1 MSTTIDERVVEMR
14 FDNKQFESNVATSM
28 STLEKLKKS
37 LNLSG
42 ASKGLEDV
50 NTAAKRVDMSGLG
63 GAVETVKAKF
73 SALDV
78 VAITALANI
87 TNSAVNAG
95 KRIVSALTIDP
106 IKTGFQ
112 EYETQI
118 NSVQTIL
125 ANTSSKGTTLD
136 QVNAALDELNHYADL
151 TIYNFTEMTRNIGT
165 FTAAGV
171 DLNTS
176 VNAIQGIANLAAVSG
191 STSQQ
196 ASTAM
201 YQLSQALASGTVKL
215 MDWNS
220 VVNAGMG
227 GEVFQNAL
235 KETSRLLGTGVDA
248 AIEAEGSFRESLRT
262 GWLTAEVL
270 TETLK
275 KFTTSGAN
283 EYVAEYTGL
292 SSEAVQAAL
301 DNAKAQYGEADAI
314 KQASQALAEKSG
326 KNASEIESILSMAKT
341 AEDAAT
347 KVKTFSQL
355 WDTLKEAAQS
365 GWTQSWELIIG
376 DFEEAKESFTKIH
389 GLLSGAIES
398 ASNSRNSIL
407 EGALASN
414 WDTLINKV
422 NEAGIET
429 DAFEK
434 KVRECAKS
442 GGEDIDSL
450 ITKYGSLKE
459 AFRNGL
465 DTEYLKEAFKD
476 LTTSAKETMA
486 GLSVDLSDIFPGKY
500 GETTLSWGS
509 DAVESIKKVQTALTE
524 LGFELPKYGIDGIF
538 EAETRQAV
546 IDFQKSV
553 GLAANGIVDQATID
567 ALVKAGEAI
576 EQVGEAS
583 EKTGLSIDELVDG
596 VTKLSGRELLFGAIQ
611 NSLEAIIKVISTFRD
626 AWGEIF
632 TADRLSSGLYN
643 ALNAL
648 HSFSERMIMSEETAE
663 KLKSAFKGVI
673 AIIDIFTSIVGG
685 AFKASFGI
693 LGKIIG
699 AVNLDIGGMAGTI
712 GDVVVAFRDWLT
724 ENDIIAKGFEK
735 IVEIAGKAVNAVKE
749 WIKSFADIPVVRRL
763 LDRVKNIF
771 KEIADSANDMD
782 GAMKKVKALL
792 EAFKELPIVQAIL
805 DGINN
810 SIKNSISAI
819 RRWFEEFKNTDSV
832 QKLIAAVE
840 GLINAFDKLFSGE
853 LDSSEFASALG
864 ENLGKALASLPG
876 IAIQIA
882 SDFIAGFKN
891 GIIDSAS
898 GIISSV
904 IEFCSNFVAS
914 FAAALGVQSPSWKA
928 YDVGVDF
935 FQGFIN
941 GIKAMVGSVVSVLK
955 KIGEAIV
962 KVFKSLWGY
971 ITDENG
977 DIEWGKLF
985 AAGILVSAVWFLKQ
999 IATAFSGIAKAF
1011 GGIGDLLYSVSNV
1024 LNSFSKTLN
1033 SIAWDFKAKAL
1044 LKMAIAIGVLVA
1056 AIWVLTQIDDIGK
1069 LWNAVG
1075 VIAVLSAILV
1085 GLALAMNKLSAASVA
1100 IDKSGAK
1107 IDGLK
1112 SGLLQ
1117 IGLAILLVAYAVK
1130 LIDGIEDTGSAFK
1143 KLAGIAAGLLAFFA
1157 VLGLIS
1163 MYSKDVSGFGS
1174 TLLKLS
1180 IAMALMIGV
1189 CKLAA
1194 KLTPEE
1200 MLKGAAFATGF
1211 AVFVGILVKI
1221 LSIGNDKQMAKV
1233 GGLLI
1238 SVSFSLALM
1247 VGVCKLVGMLSAA
1260 EMLKGA
1266 AFAAGFVLFLK
1277 CLVKIL
1283 SIGNDKKLAKVSGL
1297 VLSISFS
1304 LALMVGVCKLI
1315 SKLSIGEV
1323 ISGAAF
1329 VAGFTLFLKHLVKI
1343 LAIGNEQQ
1351 MAKVAS
1357 TLLAM
1362 SVAIAILAAVSVA
1375 LGFVDLGSLAK
1386 GIVAVGLLSGMMA
1399 LMVKSLKGAQNAKG
1413 AIMTMAIA
1421 IGVMA
1426 AAVVALSFIDPASV
1440 MASATAMS
1448 IMMAAFSLMVKSLK
1462 GLKTGEAL
1470 KGTLALVALMVPL
1483 FAFIR
1488 MLYLLNGVDDSTT
1501 KIIALTVAMGALVLL
1516 LGVLAAIGKTG
1527 WSSVIGIAALCA
1539 MMIPIKLFTDQI
1551 SKLNGVENIK
1561 EKIIALTS
1569 AMGAMTLLLGV
1580 LTVIGAFGPA
1590 SFIGI
1595 GALATLFIAIG
1606 GLALVIG
1613 AAMNSFPSIRNFL
1626 DTGLPVLE
1634 QLAES
1639 IGTMIGK
1646 FASGVIEGVSGSIV
1660 KIGEDVAAFM
1670 EQMSIAS
1677 ESASGIK
1684 SGSFDGVSDLLL
1696 TLAGIGATSVWT
1708 SITDFWSFITT
1719 GQTSVEKFG
1728 NDGAAF
1734 FKAMQKIGE
1743 ASSGISVNAESMDS
1757 IISIANKL
1765 SGLSSSL
1772 EPIGG
1777 FSAWLSGHTDLATFG
1792 ENAGNFIGSM
1802 KTMFESLDGIETFNT
1817 GAIDQ
1822 IVSAATSLST
1832 LQSSLDGIGGLVT
1845 LFNGK
1850 DDLSTFGKNA
1860 GKFIGSMKTIF
1871 ESLDG
1876 IETFNTGAIDQI
1888 VTAATSLSILQSSL
1902 EPIGGVISWFNGRS
1916 DLATFGTSISSFIS
1930 SMKTAMV
1937 TLNGAEL
1944 DATALDSV
1952 IAAAT
1957 RLSEFS
1963 GSLDSMGGV
1972 ITWFTGRTDLGTFGV
1987 NIGLFAD
1994 AMGKLKSGMGEN
2006 GISEAVTTSITNA
2019 GNAIIALQNALP
2031 TEHLFDGKMNLT
2043 EFSTYITNFGKAISS
2058 FSTTTSSIDD
2068 SAISIAINAARRIK
2082 NLIVSLSDLDTNG
2095 LSDFIGGSFSD
2106 GAAVNIAQAMSKFSK
2121 EVSDINVQ
2129 AVSTSVTTAIRLR
2142 TLINTLSGL
2151 DSSGI
2156 AKFKPVSVGE
2166 ALKSYSNSV
2175 ANLNTAAINNS
2186 ISVANKV
2193 KAFISSLSNFKTGG
2207 INSFKSAVDS
2217 LSTVNLNG
2225 VNAMISEYSA
2235 SMQSSGV
2242 TLANSLTTGLQ
2253 NGLSTMWSALS
2264 SMLTNVVSS
2273 IRSRGSAFRAAGRV
2287 LVNNLASGISSG
2299 RSSVLSAASGVA
2311 SGSVSSVRNYYSSFW
2326 SAGKYLVLGFCAG
2339 ITENTWRAEA
2349 KAALMANAAYESA
2362 KEALDVNSPSKVF
2375 KRLGSSVPEGFAL
2388 GLGMFGSEIE
2398 DSAIGMANTAIKAT
2412 RSAMSTVLDALN
2424 SDMDSQPTIRPIMDL
2439 SDVKTG
2445 ANAIHGMLNGVQT
2458 VGVRTNLNA
2467 ISSTVN
2473 GKLQNGTNDDVVS
2486 AINKLNDRLGNVR
2499 GDTYTFGNFTYDDGS
2514 NISDTIKAL
2523 IRYSKIGGRV

>member
-1 MSTTIDERVVEMR
+1 M
-14 FDNKQFESNVATSM
+14 
-28 STLEKLKKS
+28 
-37 LNLSG
+37 
-42 ASKGLEDV
+42 
-50 NTAAKRVDMSGLG
+50 
-63 GAVETVKAKF
+63 VK
-73 SALDV
+73 
-78 VAITALANI
+78 
-87 TNSAVNAG
+87 
-95 KRIVSALTIDP
+95 
-106 IKTGFQ
+106 
-112 EYETQI
+112 
-118 NSVQTIL
+118 
-125 ANTSSKGTTLD
+125 
-136 QVNAALDELNHYADL
+136 
-151 TIYNFTEMTRNIGT
+151 
-165 FTAAGV
+165 
-171 DLNTS
+171 
-176 VNAIQGIANLAAVSG
+176 
-191 STSQQ
+191 
-196 ASTAM
+196 
-201 YQLSQALASGTVKL
+201 
-215 MDWNS
+215 
-220 VVNAGMG
+220 
-227 GEVFQNAL
+227 
-235 KETSRLLGTGVDA
+235 
-248 AIEAEGSFRESLRT
+248 
-262 GWLTAEVL
+262 
-270 TETLK
+270 
-275 KFTTSGAN
+275 
-283 EYVAEYTGL
+283 
-292 SSEAVQAAL
+292 
-301 DNAKAQYGEADAI
+301 
-314 KQASQALAEKSG
+314 
-326 KNASEIESILSMAKT
+326 
-341 AEDAAT
+341 
-347 KVKTFSQL
+347 
-355 WDTLKEAAQS
+355 
-365 GWTQSWELIIG
+365 
-376 DFEEAKESFTKIH
+376 
-389 GLLSGAIES
+389 
-398 ASNSRNSIL
+398 
-407 EGALASN
+407 
-414 WDTLINKV
+414 
-422 NEAGIET
+422 
-429 DAFEK
+429 
-434 KVRECAKS
+434 
-442 GGEDIDSL
+442 
-450 ITKYGSLKE
+450 
-459 AFRNGL
+459 
-465 DTEYLKEAFKD
+465 
-476 LTTSAKETMA
+476 
-486 GLSVDLSDIFPGKY
+486 
-500 GETTLSWGS
+500 
-509 DAVESIKKVQTALTE
+509 
-524 LGFELPKYGIDGIF
+524 
-538 EAETRQAV
+538 
-546 IDFQKSV
+546 
-553 GLAANGIVDQATID
+553 
-567 ALVKAGEAI
+567 
-576 EQVGEAS
+576 
-583 EKTGLSIDELVDG
+583 
-596 VTKLSGRELLFGAIQ
+596 
-611 NSLEAIIKVISTFRD
+611 
-626 AWGEIF
+626 
-632 TADRLSSGLYN
+632 
-643 ALNAL
+643 
-648 HSFSERMIMSEETAE
+648 
-663 KLKSAFKGVI
+663 
-673 AIIDIFTSIVGG
+673 
-685 AFKASFGI
+685 
-693 LGKIIG
+693 
-699 AVNLDIGGMAGTI
+699 
-712 GDVVVAFRDWLT
+712 
-724 ENDIIAKGFEK
+724 
-735 IVEIAGKAVNAVKE
+735 
-749 WIKSFADIPVVRRL
+749 
-763 LDRVKNIF
+763 
-771 KEIADSANDMD
+771 
-782 GAMKKVKALL
+782 
-792 EAFKELPIVQAIL
+792 
-805 DGINN
+805 
-810 SIKNSISAI
+810 
-819 RRWFEEFKNTDSV
+819 
-832 QKLIAAVE
+832 
-840 GLINAFDKLFSGE
+840 
-853 LDSSEFASALG
+853 
-864 ENLGKALASLPG
+864 
-876 IAIQIA
+876 
-882 SDFIAGFKN
+882 
-891 GIIDSAS
+891 
-898 GIISSV
+898 
-904 IEFCSNFVAS
+904 
-914 FAAALGVQSPSWKA
+914 
-928 YDVGVDF
+928 
-935 FQGFIN
+935 
-941 GIKAMVGSVVSVLK
+941 
-955 KIGEAIV
+955 
-962 KVFKSLWGY
+962 
-971 ITDENG
+971 
-977 DIEWGKLF
+977 
-985 AAGILVSAVWFLKQ
+985 
-999 IATAFSGIAKAF
+999 
-1011 GGIGDLLYSVSNV
+1011 
-1024 LNSFSKTLN
+1024 
-1033 SIAWDFKAKAL
+1033 
-1044 LKMAIAIGVLVA
+1044 
-1056 AIWVLTQIDDIGK
+1056 
-1069 LWNAVG
+1069 
-1075 VIAVLSAILV
+1075 
-1085 GLALAMNKLSAASVA
+1085 
-1100 IDKSGAK
+1100 
-1107 IDGLK
+1107 
-1112 SGLLQ
+1112 
-1117 IGLAILLVAYAVK
+1117 
-1130 LIDGIEDTGSAFK
+1130 
-1143 KLAGIAAGLLAFFA
+1143 
-1157 VLGLIS
+1157 
-1163 MYSKDVSGFGS
+1163 
-1174 TLLKLS
+1174 
-1180 IAMALMIGV
+1180 
-1189 CKLAA
+1189 
-1194 KLTPEE
+1194 
-1200 MLKGAAFATGF
+1200 
-1211 AVFVGILVKI
+1211 
-1221 LSIGNDKQMAKV
+1221 
-1233 GGLLI
+1233 
-1238 SVSFSLALM
+1238 
-1247 VGVCKLVGMLSAA
+1247 
-1260 EMLKGA
+1260 
-1266 AFAAGFVLFLK
+1266 
-1277 CLVKIL
+1277 
-1283 SIGNDKKLAKVSGL
+1283 
-1297 VLSISFS
+1297 
-1304 LALMVGVCKLI
+1304 
-1315 SKLSIGEV
+1315 
-1323 ISGAAF
+1323 GAAF
-1329 VAGFTLFLKHLVKI
+1329 VAAFVILLKVLMKTLTI
-1343 LAIGNEQQ
+1343 SNEQQ

-1413 AIMTMAIA
+1413 AIMMMAIA

-1613 AAMNSFPSIRNFL
+1613 AAMNSFPSIQNFL

-1639 IGTMIGK
+1639 IGMMIGK

-1832 LQSSLDGIGGLVT
+1832 LQSSLT
-1845 LFNGK
+1845 
-1850 DDLSTFGKNA
+1850 
-1860 GKFIGSMKTIF
+1860 
-1871 ESLDG
+1871 
-1876 IETFNTGAIDQI
+1876 
-1888 VTAATSLSILQSSL
+1888 
-1902 EPIGGVISWFNGRS
+1902 P
-1916 DLATFGTSISSFIS
+1916 
-1930 SMKTAMV
+1930 
-1937 TLNGAEL
+1937 
-1944 DATALDSV
+1944 
-1952 IAAAT
+1952 
-1957 RLSEFS
+1957 
-1963 GSLDSMGGV
+1963 MGGV

-2043 EFSTYITNFGKAISS
+2043 EFSTYITNFGKAMSS

-2082 NLIVSLSDLDTNG
+2082 NLIVSLSDLDTSG

-2193 KAFISSLSNFKTGG
+2193 KAFIYSLSNFKTGG

-2264 SMLTNVVSS
+2264 SMLTSVVSS

-2299 RSSVLSAASGVA
+2299 RSSVLSSASGVA

>member
-136 QVNAALDELNHYADL
+136 QVNTALDELNHYADL

-165 FTAAGV
+165 FTAAGI

-235 KETSRLLGTGVDA
+235 KETSRLLGTGADA
-248 AIEAEGSFRESLRT
+248 AIEAQGSFRESLST

-355 WDTLKEAAQS
+355 LDTLKEAAQS

-389 GLLSGAIES
+389 EILSGAIES
-398 ASNSRNSIL
+398 ASNSRNNIL
-407 EGALASN
+407 EGALGSN

-429 DAFEK
+429 DVFEK

-465 DTEYLKEAFKD
+465 DTDYLKEAFKE
-476 LTTSAKETMA
+476 LSGSATETIK
-486 GLSVDLSDIFPGKY
+486 GLSVDLADIFPGKF
-500 GETTLSWGS
+500 GESTLSWGS
-509 DAVESIKKVQTALTE
+509 TATESVEKVQTALTE
-524 LGFELPKYGIDGIF
+524 LGFTLESGINGVF
-538 EAETRQAV
+538 GNETREAV
-546 IDFQKSV
+546 IEFQKSV
-553 GLAANGIVDQATID
+553 GLVANGIVDQATID
-567 ALVKAGEAI
+567 ALIEAGSAI

-583 EKTGLSIDELVDG
+583 EKTETSIDDLVDG
-596 VTKLSGRELLFGAIQ
+596 VGKLGGRELLFGAIQ
-611 NSLEAIIKVISTFRD
+611 NTLEALVKVIGTFRD

-632 TADRLSSGLYN
+632 TSDRATSGLYN
-643 ALNAL
+643 ALDML
-648 HSFSERMIMSEETAE
+648 HSFSEKLIMSEETAD
-663 KLKSAFKGVI
+663 KLKRTLKG
-673 AIIDIFTSIVGG
+673 AISVLDIIYQ
-685 AFKASFGI
+685 AFKAVASGIGELIGNFSGLGGGI
-693 LGKIIG
+693 LDVTAAIGDFLSNLGKSTRETNLFGAAVDKIVGFVSNIITRIKELGSVGKELGSSLIDGFETPDFEGVLGFFTGLFNIITKIGSAIASTFGKLGGMISEALGKGDMFEVLNSGVLVGILLGVKKFTSSLSDALENVGGFTENVKGILDDVRGCLQAYQNQLNAGALLKIAGAVAILAASLFLLSNIDEESLGPSIAAVTTLLVELVAAMTVMNKIGGNSKLFDTSAKKMIAMSLSILILSSALKSLSGLNWEEMAVGLVAISALLWELVAVSVVMSKTGSKMVKGSIGLIALAAAIKILASACKDFSDMSWQEIGKGLASIG
-699 AVNLDIGGMAGTI
+699 ALLIEI
-712 GDVVVAFRDWLT
+712 SIF
-724 ENDIIAKGFEK
+724 EN
-735 IVEIAGKAVNAVKE
+735 IAGKAKHVISTGLSMLLISASMKILASALSDLGSIA
-749 WIKSFADIPVVRRL
+749 WPDIAKGLTAMGIAMAELALVMRL
-763 LDRVKNIF
+763 IPKGSIF
-771 KEIADSANDMD
+771 KATGLLIAVASLKLLANVLSYFEDM
-782 GAMKKVKALL
+782 
-792 EAFKELPIVQAIL
+792 EW
-805 DGINN
+805 DGICKGLLVIGVAL
-810 SIKNSISAI
+810 SELAI
-819 RRWFEEFKNTDSV
+819 GLNLMRGTV
-832 QKLIAAVE
+832 GGAAALLIAAVALAAIAPTIKALGNMGWDE
-840 GLINAFDKLFSGE
+840 IAKGLIVLAGAFAIVGLAGLLLKPLIVPLLGLAAAFALLGVGMVGIGAGLTLVATGLTALGIS
-853 LDSSEFASALG
+853 LAASATSIVAAITVIVSGILELVPTIARIIGEGIVELARVIGEYAPQLADSGLKLILGVLQSLAENAPQITDALLNLLVGVINSLSDHTPALIEALFNLMSSVFKGLVEALKNMGIRKIQDGIDAALGLSALMVAMSLALKVAGGVRIGSAVKGILVLTAMAVPLLAFVGVLALADGIDNATNNALALSALIGTCSLMLLPLTLIGNFIGSAILGVVALTTMAVPMLAFIGVLAVMNNVNNAITNAKILG
-864 ENLGKALASLPG
+864 EFMETMADVLVKVGLVSPL
-876 IAIQIA
+876 
-882 SDFIAGFKN
+882 
-891 GIIDSAS
+891 
-898 GIISSV
+898 
-904 IEFCSNFVAS
+904 
-914 FAAALGVQSPSWKA
+914 AALGV
-928 YDVGVDF
+928 GT
-935 FQGFIN
+935 
-941 GIKAMVGSVVSVLK
+941 M
-955 KIGEAIV
+955 
-962 KVFKSLWGY
+962 
-971 ITDENG
+971 
-977 DIEWGKLF
+977 
-985 AAGILVSAVWFLKQ
+985 
-999 IATAFSGIAKAF
+999 TA
-1011 GGIGDLLYSVSNV
+1011 L
-1024 LNSFSKTLN
+1024 
-1033 SIAWDFKAKAL
+1033 AL
-1044 LKMAIAIGVLVA
+1044 LMGAIGVL
-1056 AIWVLTQIDDIGK
+1056 
-1069 LWNAVG
+1069 AV
-1075 VIAVLSAILV
+1075 
-1085 GLALAMNKLSAASVA
+1085 
-1100 IDKSGAK
+1100 
-1107 IDGLK
+1107 
-1112 SGLLQ
+1112 
-1117 IGLAILLVAYAVK
+1117 
-1130 LIDGIEDTGSAFK
+1130 
-1143 KLAGIAAGLLAFFA
+1143 
-1157 VLGLIS
+1157 
-1163 MYSKDVSGFGS
+1163 
-1174 TLLKLS
+1174 
-1180 IAMALMIGV
+1180 
-1189 CKLAA
+1189 
-1194 KLTPEE
+1194 
-1200 MLKGAAFATGF
+1200 
-1211 AVFVGILVKI
+1211 
-1221 LSIGNDKQMAKV
+1221 
-1233 GGLLI
+1233 
-1238 SVSFSLALM
+1238 
-1247 VGVCKLVGMLSAA
+1247 
-1260 EMLKGA
+1260 
-1266 AFAAGFVLFLK
+1266 
-1277 CLVKIL
+1277 
-1283 SIGNDKKLAKVSGL
+1283 
-1297 VLSISFS
+1297 
-1304 LALMVGVCKLI
+1304 
-1315 SKLSIGEV
+1315 
-1323 ISGAAF
+1323 
-1329 VAGFTLFLKHLVKI
+1329 
-1343 LAIGNEQQ
+1343 
-1351 MAKVAS
+1351 
-1357 TLLAM
+1357 
-1362 SVAIAILAAVSVA
+1362 
-1375 LGFVDLGSLAK
+1375 
-1386 GIVAVGLLSGMMA
+1386 
-1399 LMVKSLKGAQNAKG
+1399 
-1413 AIMTMAIA
+1413 
-1421 IGVMA
+1421 
-1426 AAVVALSFIDPASV
+1426 
-1440 MASATAMS
+1440 
-1448 IMMAAFSLMVKSLK
+1448 
-1462 GLKTGEAL
+1462 
-1470 KGTLALVALMVPL
+1470 
-1483 FAFIR
+1483 
-1488 MLYLLNGVDDSTT
+1488 
-1501 KIIALTVAMGALVLL
+1501 
-1516 LGVLAAIGKTG
+1516 
-1527 WSSVIGIAALCA
+1527 
-1539 MMIPIKLFTDQI
+1539 
-1551 SKLNGVENIK
+1551 
-1561 EKIIALTS
+1561 
-1569 AMGAMTLLLGV
+1569 
-1580 LTVIGAFGPA
+1580 
-1590 SFIGI
+1590 GI
-1595 GALATLFIAIG
+1595 GAL
-1606 GLALVIG
+1606 
-1613 AAMNSFPSIRNFL
+1613 MDKFPSIQKFL
-1626 DTGLPVLE
+1626 NTGLPVLE
-1634 QLAES
+1634 QLAGS
-1639 IGTMIGK
+1639 IGTMIGN
-1646 FASGVIEGVSGSIV
+1646 FTGGILEGVGSSLV
-1660 KIGEDVAAFM
+1660 KIGEDISGFISQLVT
-1670 EQMSIAS
+1670 AS
-1677 ESASGIK
+1677 ENASGID
-1684 SGSFDGVSDLLL
+1684 GSSFKGVKDLLL
-1696 TLAGIGATSVWT
+1696 TLAEIGGVSVLT
-1708 SITDFWSFITT
+1708 TITDFFTVFTT
-1719 GQTSVEKFG
+1719 GQTSIEKIG
-1728 NDGAAF
+1728 NDGVAF

-1743 ASSGISVNAESMDS
+1743 ASSEVNINEESMSS
-1757 IISIANKL
+1757 IIAIADKL
-1765 SGLSSSL
+1765 SGLQSSL

-1777 FSAWLSGHTDLATFG
+1777 FSDWLSGRDDLATFG
-1792 ENAGNFIGSM
+1792 ENASRFIESM
-1802 KTMFESLDGIETFNT
+1802 KTAFGSLDGIEAFNTGAIDQIVSVGTSLSTLQNSLQPIESFMGWLKGKSDLATFGENASNFITSMKTAFGSLDGIETFNT

-1832 LQSSLDGIGGLVT
+1832 LQSSLEPIGGVIRWFT
-1845 LFNGK
+1845 GRT
-1850 DDLSTFGKNA
+1850 DLGTFGVNVSS
-1860 GKFIGSMKTIF
+1860 FIESMKTAFGSLDGIETF
-1871 ESLDG
+1871 NTGAIDQIITAATNLSALQSSLASIDGIVEWFKGKSDLGTFGANVSSFIASMKTAFGSLDG

-1888 VTAATSLSILQSSL
+1888 VSAATSLSTLQSSL
-1902 EPIGGVISWFNGRS
+1902 TP
-1916 DLATFGTSISSFIS
+1916 
-1930 SMKTAMV
+1930 
-1937 TLNGAEL
+1937 
-1944 DATALDSV
+1944 
-1952 IAAAT
+1952 
-1957 RLSEFS
+1957 
-1963 GSLDSMGGV
+1963 MGGV
-1972 ITWFTGRTDLGTFGV
+1972 ITWFTGRTDLGTFGI

-2006 GISEAVTTSITNA
+2006 GISEAVTASITNA
-2019 GNAIIALQNALP
+2019 GNAIIALQSALP

-2043 EFSTYITNFGKAISS
+2043 EFSTYITNFGKAMSS

-2082 NLIVSLSDLDTNG
+2082 NLIISLSDLDTSG

-2151 DSSGI
+2151 DSSDI

-2486 AINKLNDRLGNVR
+2486 AINKLNDRLGNIR